1 MSELPVPP
9 DAGEPSAMEVL
20 RAWLIAESLHCSL
33 RADVF
38 EDPATWGAVLAD
50 VARHIALAL
59 QETEGIDPAS
69 TLRTIGETF
78 ARELANPV
86 PEGTPPAPGT
96 EEA

>member
-9 DAGEPSAMEVL
+9 DAGDPSAMEVL

-33 RADVF
+33 QADAF
-38 EDPATWGAVLAD
+38 EDPATWGTVLAD
-50 VARHIALAL
+50 VARYVALAL
-59 QETEGIDPAS
+59 QETEGTDPAQ

-78 ARELANPV
+78 ANEMANPA
-86 PEGTPPAPGT
+86 PEAPPSEPGM